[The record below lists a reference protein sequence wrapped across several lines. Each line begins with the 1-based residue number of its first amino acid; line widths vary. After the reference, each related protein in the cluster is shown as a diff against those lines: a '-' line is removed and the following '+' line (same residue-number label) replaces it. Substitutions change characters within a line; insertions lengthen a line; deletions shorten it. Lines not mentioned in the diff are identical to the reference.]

1 MTNQESKILKKEE
14 RMRAV
19 KLTFIIM
26 TLSLLFV
33 LVGLFS
39 NQFIFTLVVLGL
51 LYDYFVLLGGNL
63 FWLNRILDDKGFHGT
78 GIYRRM
84 LAADAK
90 MIIIAVFSGLV
101 LIYFDD
107 SQSSVLHSNS
117 CSQHAMDVWEFV
129 LSVIRGDFHT
139 EKGLPFFIYIFMI
152 KMYILGQLTHSIH
165 HIIIN
170 EKLTGMR
177 FTGYIPITSTIKRIM
192 RWGRA

>member
-1 MTNQESKILKKEE
+1 MTDQENKTLKKEE
-14 RMRAV
+14 KMRAT
-19 KLTFIIM
+19 KLSFIIAS
-26 TLSLLFV
+26 LSLIFILIS
-33 LVGLFS
+33 LFS
-39 NQFIFTLVVLGL
+39 NSFVFTLIVLGL

-63 FWLNRILDDKGFHGT
+63 HWLNRILDDKGFHGT

-101 LIYFDD
+101 LINFND
-107 SQSSVLHSNS
+107 SQTDHYQ
-117 CSQHAMDVWEFV
+117 CSQQNIDIWEFI
-129 LSVIRGDFHT
+129 SVVIKGNFRV
-139 EKGLPFFIYIFMI
+139 ENGLPLFVYIFMI
-152 KMYILGQLTHSIH
+152 KMYIMGQLTHSIH